1 MRGPAEIAVI
11 AAVARNGAIGRGN
24 ALLFDEPA
32 DQRHFRATTL
42 GCPVIM
48 GRKTWDSLPP
58 RFRPLP
64 GRQNLV
70 VTRRPDWSETG
81 AQRTSSV
88 REALSICEHSTA
100 SEVWVIGGAQIY
112 AEALPLA
119 QRALITEIDQDF
131 EGDAHAP
138 AFPADAW
145 RETARNSHV
154 SSNGLN
160 YSFVT
165 LERR

>member
-1 MRGPAEIAVI
+1 MRVNLILARAANGVI
-11 AAVARNGAIGRGN
+11 GKEGDLPWHLPEDMA
-24 ALLFDEPA
+24 
-32 DQRHFRATTL
+32 HFKRETANS
-42 GCPVIM
+42 PVLM

-70 VTRRPDWSETG
+70 VTRRPDWSDTG

>member
-1 MRGPAEIAVI
+1 MALHLIYARAANGVI
-11 AAVARNGAIGRGN
+11 GKDGGLPWHLPEDLA
-24 ALLFDEPA
+24 
-32 DQRHFRATTL
+32 HFKRTTL